1 VIGLPWP
8 DLELWISWSAA
19 DSRFH
24 QSLTLTP
31 VRTNGSNK
39 PGNVMYRIKEE
50 LISEILEEQIIGGG
64 VSSVSTSVNTSAD
77 VYQNTSV
84 SYSASSFSQVSGD
97 LPQINVIGDPFAFS
111 EAFLNSIV

>member
-1 VIGLPWP
+1 
-8 DLELWISWSAA
+8 
-19 DSRFH
+19 
-24 QSLTLTP
+24 
-31 VRTNGSNK
+31 
-39 PGNVMYRIKEE
+39 MYRIKEE

-97 LPQINVIGDPFAFS
+97 LPQINVIGDPFAFRKLCS
-111 EAFLNSIV
+111 TRLFNSMARLRRVFLLAHLGPQRIPKQVEVLFHAHYRARPG

>member
-1 VIGLPWP
+1 M
-8 DLELWISWSAA
+8 
-19 DSRFH
+19 H
-24 QSLTLTP
+24 
-31 VRTNGSNK
+31 
-39 PGNVMYRIKEE
+39 RIKEE

-84 SYSASSFSQVSGD
+84 SYSASSFSQVIGD

-111 EAFLNSIV
+111 EALLNSIV